1 MKLVMLLSMP
11 GGSEWLLIFLIA
23 ILLFGGKKLP
33 ELARGIG
40 RAVAEFNTAKDSMK
54 SEIEKGIKEADEKKN
69 QPTSADATGTK

>member
-54 SEIEKGIKEADEKKN
+54 NEIEKGIKEADDKKN
-69 QPTSADATGTK
+69 QPTSADASTNK